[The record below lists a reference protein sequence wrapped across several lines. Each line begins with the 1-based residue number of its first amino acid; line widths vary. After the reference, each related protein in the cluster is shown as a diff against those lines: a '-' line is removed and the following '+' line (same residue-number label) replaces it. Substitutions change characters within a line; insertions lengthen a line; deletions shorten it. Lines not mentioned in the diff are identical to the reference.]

1 MDGQSLYG
9 IAFILALGWLV
20 LTYLLIDRLSRSRA
34 NARRDFDPPRTRSDS
49 SRTNDVTD
57 VAQQLK
63 IVMAA
68 LFQRRRLLNHSEYK
82 AFKIIEA
89 EITKANR
96 GYRVFAQTSLGEVL
110 ASSDKDAFSS
120 INSKRV
126 DMLIMDE
133 AGWPALAIEYQG
145 EGHYQGTA
153 AARDAVKKEALRKA
167 GIRCLEISDL
177 DDAEQIRSRMRRQL
191 GWRTAM

>member
-1 MDGQSLYG
+1 
-9 IAFILALGWLV
+9 
-20 LTYLLIDRLSRSRA
+20 
-34 NARRDFDPPRTRSDS
+34 
-49 SRTNDVTD
+49 
-57 VAQQLK
+57 
-63 IVMAA
+63 
-68 LFQRRRLLNHSEYK
+68 
-82 AFKIIEA
+82 
-89 EITKANR
+89 
-96 GYRVFAQTSLGEVL
+96 
-110 ASSDKDAFSS
+110 
-120 INSKRV
+120 
-126 DMLIMDE
+126 MLIMDE